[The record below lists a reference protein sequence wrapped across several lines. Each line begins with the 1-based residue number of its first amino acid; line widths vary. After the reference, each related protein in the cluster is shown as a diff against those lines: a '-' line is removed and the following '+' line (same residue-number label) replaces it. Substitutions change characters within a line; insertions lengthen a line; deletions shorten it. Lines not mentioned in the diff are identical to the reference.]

1 MEWNY
6 IMDILSKVNSLNNTL
21 PFYDLSKGVSLD
33 NSNLYDVHLHSEYN
47 ELNNL
52 RDYLFNFL
60 SDNNDQFVKK
70 NKTKNKAQIKNLI
83 INLFK
88 AFNEDPSKYVAIH
101 LGKPYYTSIRS
112 RYNELHI
119 KTILIAA
126 VHLLAEHKYIELH
139 TGFFDKS
146 SRIGRIS
153 RIRASNKLIKL
164 FAKRNLHSH
173 MIQRSKNIELIIMK
187 DAVNKNEIDYEDNDE
202 TIKMREDLKKY
213 NELLARTYVDIPMY
227 SERGVRV
234 KIKKNDDEY
243 KYISI
248 NQTEK
253 VIKRVFNNNSWEDG
267 GRFYGGWWQRIPSYE
282 RQHIH
287 FFNIPSSEIDYS
299 GLHIKL
305 LYLQYDHDLKEDPYT
320 IPGIEQNEMNRRIIK
335 LCMLN
340 LINAKDENLALK
352 AIQNEINFDID
363 LYGYFKKNKI
373 QLKQFTQL
381 MKKHH
386 EKIKNSFGTG
396 AGIKLQKFDA
406 MIAEEII
413 NHFTNLDIP
422 VLCIHDSFIIS
433 ADKTEELDKVMQEKF
448 NDVLFKL
455 NYQPKGSKVKLKGL
469 GKAEFKAWLSRPEY
483 RDIMI
488 NNIIKLKYEYP
499 IWYEKMQFFKKHYK
513 KSYI

>member
-1 MEWNY
+1 MC
-6 IMDILSKVNSLNNTL
+6 ILGGSVSLNSNLT
-21 PFYDLSKGVSLD
+21 PYDLSKGISLD
-33 NSNLYDVHLHSEYN
+33 NSCLYDVHLHSEYDEIN
-47 ELNNL
+47 KL

-60 SDNNDQFVKK
+60 STNDSQFVNK

-88 AFNEDPSKYVAIH
+88 VFNDDPTMYVAIH
-101 LGKPYYTSIRS
+101 LGKPYYTSLKS

-119 KTILIAA
+119 KTILIPA

-146 SRIGRIS
+146 SKIGRIS
-153 RIRASNKLIKL
+153 RIRATNKLIKL
-164 FAKRNLHSH
+164 FTKRNLHPQ
-173 MIQRSKNIELIIMK
+173 MIQRSKNIELIIMR
-187 DAVNKNEIDYEDNDE
+187 DTLNKNEIDYEDNEE
-202 TIKMREDLKKY
+202 TVKMREDLRKY
-213 NELLARTYVDIPMY
+213 NELLAKTYIDIPMH
-227 SERGVRV
+227 SERGIRV
-234 KIKKNDDEY
+234 KIRKNDKEF

-253 VIKRVFNNNSWEDG
+253 VIRRIFNNNSWEDG
-267 GRFYGGWWQRIPSYE
+267 GRFYGGWWQRIPSE
-282 RQHIH
+282 ARQQIH
-287 FFNIPSSEIDYS
+287 FFNVPSSEIDYS

-305 LYLQYDHDLKEDPYT
+305 LYLQYGHDLKEDPYS

-352 AIQNEINFDID
+352 AIQNEINFDTD
-363 LYGYFKKNKI
+363 LYNFYKQNKI
-373 QLKQFTQL
+373 QIKQFTQL
-381 MKKHH
+381 IKQHH
-386 EKIKNSFGTG
+386 ALIKDSFGTG

-413 NHFTNLDIP
+413 NHFTKLDIP

-448 NDVLFKL
+448 NEVLFKL
-455 NYQPKGSKVKLKGL
+455 NYQPKGSKVKFKGL
-469 GKAEFKAWLSRPEY
+469 EKDEFNAWLSRPEY
-483 RDIMI
+483 RNIMI
-488 NNIIKLKYEYP
+488 DNLIKLKYDYP
-499 IWYEKMQFFKKHYK
+499 IWYEKMQFFKQNYK
-513 KSYI
+513 RSFI

>member
-1 MEWNY
+1 
-6 IMDILSKVNSLNNTL
+6 
-21 PFYDLSKGVSLD
+21 
-33 NSNLYDVHLHSEYN
+33 
-47 ELNNL
+47 
-52 RDYLFNFL
+52 
-60 SDNNDQFVKK
+60 
-70 NKTKNKAQIKNLI
+70 
-83 INLFK
+83 
-88 AFNEDPSKYVAIH
+88 
-101 LGKPYYTSIRS
+101 
-112 RYNELHI
+112 
-119 KTILIAA
+119 
-126 VHLLAEHKYIELH
+126 
-139 TGFFDKS
+139 
-146 SRIGRIS
+146 
-153 RIRASNKLIKL
+153 
-164 FAKRNLHSH
+164 
-173 MIQRSKNIELIIMK
+173 MK

-352 AIQNEINFDID
+352 AIQNEINFDAD
-363 LYGYFKKNKI
+363 LYDYFKKNKI
-373 QLKQFTQL
+373 KLKQFTPL
-381 MKKHH
+381 IKKHH

-488 NNIIKLKYEYP
+488 NNISKLKYEYP

>member
-213 NELLARTYVDIPMY
+213 NELLARTYVDIPMH

-234 KIKKNDDEY
+234 KIKKMMKNTN
-243 KYISI
+243 IS
-248 NQTEK
+248 T
-253 VIKRVFNNNSWEDG
+253 
-267 GRFYGGWWQRIPSYE
+267 
-282 RQHIH
+282 
-287 FFNIPSSEIDYS
+287 
-299 GLHIKL
+299 
-305 LYLQYDHDLKEDPYT
+305 
-320 IPGIEQNEMNRRIIK
+320 
-335 LCMLN
+335 
-340 LINAKDENLALK
+340 
-352 AIQNEINFDID
+352 
-363 LYGYFKKNKI
+363 
-373 QLKQFTQL
+373 
-381 MKKHH
+381 
-386 EKIKNSFGTG
+386 
-396 AGIKLQKFDA
+396 
-406 MIAEEII
+406 
-413 NHFTNLDIP
+413 
-422 VLCIHDSFIIS
+422 
-433 ADKTEELDKVMQEKF
+433 
-448 NDVLFKL
+448 
-455 NYQPKGSKVKLKGL
+455 
-469 GKAEFKAWLSRPEY
+469 
-483 RDIMI
+483 
-488 NNIIKLKYEYP
+488 
-499 IWYEKMQFFKKHYK
+499 
-513 KSYI
+513 

>member
-1 MEWNY
+1 MC
-6 IMDILSKVNSLNNTL
+6 ILGKINSLNTNL
-21 PFYDLSKGVSLD
+21 SSHDLSKGVSLD

-60 SDNNDQFVKK
+60 SGNNAQFANK

-83 INLFK
+83 INVFK
-88 AFNEDPSKYVAIH
+88 AFNEDPSRYVAIH
-101 LGKPYYTSIRS
+101 LGKPYYTSIKS

-119 KTILIAA
+119 KTILIPA

-139 TGFFDKS
+139 TGFFNKTS
-146 SRIGRIS
+146 GIGRIS

-164 FAKRNLHSH
+164 FAKRNLHPH
-173 MIQRSKNIELIIMK
+173 MIQRSESIELIIMK
-187 DAVNKNEIDYEDNDE
+187 DAFNKNEIDYEDNE
-202 TIKMREDLKKY
+202 ENIKMREDLKKY
-213 NELLARTYVDIPMY
+213 NELLSKTYIDIPMH
-227 SERGVRV
+227 SKRGVRV
-234 KIKKNDDEY
+234 KIKKNDEEY

-248 NQTEK
+248 SQTEK
-253 VIKRVFNNNSWEDG
+253 VIRRIFNNNSWEDG
-267 GRFYGGWWQRIPSYE
+267 GRFYGGWWQRIPSHE
-282 RQHIH
+282 RQHIY
-287 FFNIPSSEIDYS
+287 FFNMPSSEIDYS

-305 LYLQYDHDLKEDPYT
+305 LYLQYGHDLKEDPYA
-320 IPGIEQNEMNRRIIK
+320 IPGIEQSEMNRRIIK
-335 LCMLN
+335 LYMLN
-340 LINAKDENLALK
+340 LVNAKDENVALK
-352 AIQNEINFDID
+352 AIQNEINFDTD
-363 LYGYFKKNKI
+363 LYNYHKKNKI
-373 QLKQFTQL
+373 QLKQFTPL
-381 MKKHH
+381 IKKHH
-386 EKIKNSFGTG
+386 KLIKNSFGTG

-422 VLCIHDSFIIS
+422 VLCVHDSFIIS

-448 NDVLFKL
+448 NDVLLKL

-469 GKAEFKAWLSRPEY
+469 GKGEFKAWLSRPEY

-499 IWYEKMQFFKKHYK
+499 IWYEKMQFFKKHFK
-513 KSYI
+513 KSFI